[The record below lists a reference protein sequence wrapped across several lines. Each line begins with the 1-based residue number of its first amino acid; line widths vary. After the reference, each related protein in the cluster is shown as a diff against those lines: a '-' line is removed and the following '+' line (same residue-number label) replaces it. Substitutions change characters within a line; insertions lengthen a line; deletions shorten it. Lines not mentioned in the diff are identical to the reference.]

1 MDFAENPDHVAIRS
15 AVAAVCSDYGNEY
28 FRDVLARDAATTELW
43 HALGKAGF
51 IGVNLP
57 VEHGGGGAGVQ
68 ELALVIEETAAAGT
82 PMLLMLV
89 SAAICGEI
97 LKEFG
102 TPDQQTAWL
111 PGMAAGE
118 EKMVFAITEP
128 DAGSNSHKITTRA
141 VRDGD
146 GWRITGTKYYISGVD
161 EAPRMLVVTRTG
173 STPDG
178 RGRLTLFVVD
188 TDAPGLASSRIAVDV
203 QLPEKQFTLSF
214 DEVYVGDDRRVG
226 EVDEGFDIVFRG
238 LNPER
243 ITGAAIET
251 GIGRYA
257 LAKAARYAGE
267 RSVWGVPI
275 GSHQGVSH
283 PMAQAAIDIEL
294 ARLMTQKAAWLHDH
308 GLPAGE
314 AANMAKLAAADA
326 ALAALD
332 VAIQVHGGN
341 GFATEYGLSHLWGM
355 ARLLKI
361 APVSREMILNYVAG
375 HTLRLPRSY

>member
-1 MDFAENPDHVAIRS
+1 MDFAENPEHEAVRA
-15 AVAAVCSDYGNEY
+15 AVAKVCGDYGNEY
-28 FRDVLARDAATTELW
+28 FRRVLAEDGATTELW
-43 HALGKAGF
+43 RALGESGF

-57 VEHGGGGAGVQ
+57 EEYGGGGAGVQ
-68 ELALVIEETAAAGT
+68 ELTIVVEETAAAGA

-89 SAAICGEI
+89 SAAICGEV

-102 TPDQQTAWL
+102 TPEQQAAWL
-111 PGMAAGE
+111 PAMARGE

-128 DAGSNSHKITTRA
+128 DAGSNTQRITTRA
-141 VRDGD
+141 ERDGD
-146 GWRITGTKYYISGVD
+146 GWTITGTKYYISGLD
-161 EAPRMLVVTRTG
+161 EAPRMLVVTRT
-173 STPDG
+173 SQDDDG

-188 TDAPGLASSRIAVDV
+188 TDAEGLTASRIPVDV
-203 QLPEKQFTLSF
+203 ALPEKQFTLSF
-214 DEVYVGDDRRVG
+214 DGVHVGDDRRVG
-226 EVDEGFDIVFRG
+226 EIGAGFGIVFRG

-251 GIGRYA
+251 GIARYA
-257 LAKAARYAGE
+257 LAKAALYARE
-267 RSVWGVPI
+267 RIVWDVPI

-283 PMAQAAIDIEL
+283 QLAEAAIAVEL
-294 ARLMTQKAAWLHDH
+294 ARLMTQKAAWLHDE

-326 ALAALD
+326 ALKALD

-341 GFATEYGLSHLWGM
+341 GLASEYGLAHLWGM

-361 APVSREMILNYVAG
+361 APVSREMILNYVAS
-375 HTLRLPRSY
+375 HTLGLPRSY